1 MLKLQAVEIS
11 KTYRGRKVVDDVE
24 LEIGQG
30 EVVGLLGP
38 NGAGKTTTFSILVG
52 LARPDS
58 GRVLLN
64 GDEITDLPMY
74 LRARSGISY
83 LPQEPSVFRQLTTEE
98 NLLAVLETLP
108 LTPEQQRDRLEELLM
123 QLGLETVRYSKAYS
137 LSGGERRRLEIARS
151 LTLEPSFMLLDEPF
165 SGIDPL
171 TVKDLQEIIKDLA
184 RSGIGVL
191 IDRKSTRLNSSHGYI
206 SYAVFCLK
214 KKNTRLNS
222 SHGYISYAVFCFK
235 KKNRFKLVIILRNT
249 LNVTYRYTTRMT
261 ICHPSLIDRNAYLLP
276 LCHICYDNQCLIPTL
291 HYTISVLS
299 QQSATTLKN
308 SHFYFFF

>member
-1 MLKLQAVEIS
+1 MLKLQAVDLS
-11 KTYRGRKVVDDVE
+11 KSYRGRKVVDDVE

-38 NGAGKTTTFSILVG
+38 NGAGKTTTFYIMVG

-64 GDEITDLPMY
+64 DEEITDLPMY

-83 LPQEPSVFRQLTTEE
+83 LPQEPSVFRQLTSEE

-123 QLGLETVRYSKAYS
+123 QMGLETVRTSKAYT

-151 LTLEPSFMLLDEPF
+151 LTLQPSFILLDEPF

-171 TVKDLQEIIKDLA
+171 TVKDLQEIIRDLA
-184 RSGIGVL
+184 KSGIGVL
-191 IDRKSTRLNSSHGYI
+191 ITDHNVRETLSVTDRAYILKSGKIFRKGRPDELSNDPEVRRVYLGDHFRLN
-206 SYAVFCLK
+206 
-214 KKNTRLNS
+214 
-222 SHGYISYAVFCFK
+222 
-235 KKNRFKLVIILRNT
+235 
-249 LNVTYRYTTRMT
+249 
-261 ICHPSLIDRNAYLLP
+261 
-276 LCHICYDNQCLIPTL
+276 
-291 HYTISVLS
+291 
-299 QQSATTLKN
+299 
-308 SHFYFFF
+308 